1 MDTESA
7 MRWQDLATALACS
20 VRAQLATSSQ
30 PAIDEA
36 FVHRAAGEYIER
48 AWKYDVEVEAP
59 YYGRRMRSKKVD
71 LVGYSRRASGDRR
84 RSGETESCPWK
95 VAIELKFVRTD
106 RGSVS
111 WLREVVEDAFR
122 LLQIEGKDVSQ
133 DCERAVVVVGLRKD
147 IETELWSRRLN
158 GGGRSGKETAR
169 RIVGINE
176 LLPIRY
182 AVEPMQVRVRSELR
196 DPLEVWL
203 KSLGRDLGS
212 GIPSSYMATLCG
224 HFIAGTDP
232 GSHRGSLAVD
242 RQPEMDAV
250 EAIVWHVKR
259 PKNFNSFNPVKEWGA
274 GRKTAARKA

>member
-1 MDTESA
+1 MGTESA

-48 AWKYDVEVEAP
+48 AWKYDVDVEVP
-59 YYGRRMRSKKVD
+59 YYGRRMRSKKLD
-71 LVGYSRRASGDRR
+71 LVAYSRRASGDRR
-84 RSGETESCPWK
+84 RSGDSDSSPWK

-133 DCERAVVVVGLRKD
+133 YCERAVVVVGLRKD
-147 IETELWSRRLN
+147 IESELWSRRLN
-158 GGGRSGKETAR
+158 GGGRGGKETAGR
-169 RIVGINE
+169 FVGIDN
-176 LLPIRY
+176 LLPTRH

-196 DPLEVWL
+196 DPLGVWL
-203 KSLGRDLGS
+203 KSLGRELGS

-224 HFIAGTDP
+224 HFVAGTDP
-232 GSHRGSLAVD
+232 CTHRGPLSMD
-242 RQPEMDAV
+242 RHPEMDAV

-274 GRKTAARKA
+274 GKKTVARKA